1 MYYLYDN
8 QSEIYSKSDI
18 QPESGL
24 YCISDMDFD
33 LTLYRVIVGAVSE
46 DKQLTYYTQRAKPAE
61 QLAQIIKV
69 QQAENAALQQQQSD
83 LDLAALD
90 LDYRLTLLENNVKEG
105 EI

>member
-1 MYYLYDN
+1 MFYTYQNSIITAKLTAPPETGDYCT
-8 QSEIYSKSDI
+8 SDI
-18 QPESGL
+18 
-24 YCISDMDFD
+24 DFD
-33 LTLYRVIVGAVSE
+33 LDLYIVYVGAVSE

-61 QLAQIIKV
+61 QLAQIIKS

-90 LDYRLTLLENNVKEG
+90 LDYRLTLLENGVKAG